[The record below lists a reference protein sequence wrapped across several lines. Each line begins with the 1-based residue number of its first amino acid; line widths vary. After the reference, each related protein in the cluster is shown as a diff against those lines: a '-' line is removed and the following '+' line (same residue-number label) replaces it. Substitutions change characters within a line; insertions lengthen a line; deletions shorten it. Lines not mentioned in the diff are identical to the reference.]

1 VNLGGKRVLLTGA
14 TGGLGRGIAK
24 ALAEKGATVV
34 LSGRSREALEEFAS
48 ELPGDHRVAPADLSE
63 PGAAASLLEAAGDV
77 DVLVA
82 NAALPGTGD
91 LTDYTPTQIERL
103 LRLNF
108 EVPIEMAGRLLP
120 EMRRRDSGHLVF
132 IASLSGKLAAPR
144 SSLYSATKFGLRGFA
159 LALREDLRPTGVGVS
174 LVSPGAI
181 AEAGMF
187 ADSGAK
193 LPPGLGRLKTPADVG
208 AAVVRAIE
216 KNRSEVDVATRRARL
231 GALTAMVMPELMG
244 RLSYRQSLKVAS
256 AIEAGQT
263 EKRPTA
269 D

>member
-1 VNLGGKRVLLTGA
+1 VELSGKTALLTGA
-14 TGGLGRGIAK
+14 TGGLGRGIAR
-24 ALAEKGATVV
+24 ALDDRGVRLV
-34 LSGRSREALEEFAS
+34 LSGRNREALEALAG
-48 ELPGDHRVAPADLSE
+48 ELSGDHRVAEADLSE
-63 PGAAASLLEAAGDV
+63 PGAVERLLEAAGHV

-91 LTDYTPTQIERL
+91 LTDYSPGQIERL
-103 LRLNF
+103 IRLNF
-108 EVPIEMAGRLLP
+108 EAPIQLARRLLP
-120 EMRRRDSGHLVF
+120 EMRRGDSGHLVF

-159 LALREDLRPTGVGVS
+159 LGLREDLRQTGVGAS

-193 LPPGLGRLKTPADVG
+193 LPAGLGRLKTPADVG

-216 KNRSEVDVATRRARL
+216 KDRSEVDVATRRASL
-231 GALTAMVMPELMG
+231 GARMAMLLPEFMG
-244 RLSYRQSLKVAS
+244 RVSHRQSFKVAS

-263 EKRPTA
+263 GKRPA
-269 D
+269 E